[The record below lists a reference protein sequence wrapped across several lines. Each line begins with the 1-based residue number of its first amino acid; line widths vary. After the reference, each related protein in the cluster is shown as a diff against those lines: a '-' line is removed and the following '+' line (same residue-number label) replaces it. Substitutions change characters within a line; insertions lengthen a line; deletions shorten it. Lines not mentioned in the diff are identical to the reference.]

1 MKGDDAPC
9 EKQNAHRD
17 HKKSVLERKIDQPAN
32 HCASSVASRFR
43 TSRTTCWPGAMPER
57 ICSLFPGSVSPV
69 FTSIRRNLFPSA
81 GTKTQ
86 SRSCKCRMAE
96 EGMAA
101 YVSFTLLVNVALR
114 AVAPVGAEAV
124 LEPDRGPGG
133 GKESEPATHRII
145 HSTHV
150 SGLHPRQKRKHPY
163 RTYIDRP
170 SREDQPYLRPG

>member
-1 MKGDDAPC
+1 MGWKGTPT
-9 EKQNAHRD
+9 RPTI
-17 HKKSVLERKIDQPAN
+17 VI
-32 HCASSVASRFR
+32 V
-43 TSRTTCWPGAMPER
+43 
-57 ICSLFPGSVSPV
+57 
-69 FTSIRRNLFPSA
+69 
-81 GTKTQ
+81 
-86 SRSCKCRMAE
+86 
-96 EGMAA
+96 
-101 YVSFTLLVNVALR
+101 

-170 SREDQPYLRPG
+170 SRQTSRISGQGKDEQTRHAGDGKHAGVGDGFWRDREPVLE